1 MKSLAE
7 LGSQADQH
15 KRNLQLLRGKER
27 VAEETLA
34 NLRAE
39 IEAELS
45 ALQSLQ
51 DRAQQAF
58 EAIRSPS
65 AHEQETPPE
74 ANERNPDG
82 SAYFGGASGVGDT
95 RAFASF
101 ANGQSF

>member
-1 MKSLAE
+1 MSKSLAE

-51 DRAQQAF
+51 DRAQAAF
-58 EAIRSPS
+58 EAIRTPS

-74 ANERNPDG
+74 PILGEPNPN
-82 SAYFGGASGVGDT
+82 SVFNGAS
-95 RAFASF
+95 F
-101 ANGQSF
+101 